1 MAQLDPPTTIPR
13 LHPIPEHRADPDLAA
28 TYHDVTSVLGVPWV
42 GVVIQALA
50 HYRPFFDRAYAQLR
64 PSLACHY
71 VERAATDLRLLAWH
85 AMTEQFSIADQAP
98 TLREHGGYSGRERT
112 RRDPPVARHLRLRQ
126 PQVLPRGHRVR
137 EALLGNAPIGATQ
150 PDPTDLLPRA
160 PVQTTGVATML
171 EEHHAD
177 ASLRT
182 LYEDMKTTLGLPFVN
197 SDYKAMARWPTY
209 LTLAWDRLKPAL
221 DTEPYR
227 NVRHALNDACVHAAH
242 EIPHRYHLHRGELDG
257 VGLSQAQIDELVDVT
272 RLFQWLLSGLILNV
286 TYCKI
291 ALHGGS

>member
-1 MAQLDPPTTIPR
+1 MASLHPLASIPR
-13 LHPIPEHRADPDLAA
+13 LHPIPEHRADPELAA
-28 TYHDVTSVLGVPWV
+28 TYHDVKSVLGVPWA

-71 VERAATDLRLLAWH
+71 AERVATDLRLLAWQSMV
-85 AMTEQFSIADQAP
+85 ARFAIADQDAP
-98 TLREHGGYSGRERT
+98 LRDQGYSGRERDEI
-112 RRDPPVARHLRLRQ
+112 RNLLDVFDYGNPKYFLVAT
-126 PQVLPRGHRVR
+126 VVN
-137 EALLGNAPIGATQ
+137 EALHGAAPIGAAH
-150 PDPTDLLPRA
+150 PDPPDLLPRA
-160 PVQTTGVATML
+160 PVRAGGVATML

-177 ASLRT
+177 ADLRT
-182 LYEDMKTTLGLPFVN
+182 LYADMKTTLGLPFVN

-209 LTLAWDRLKPAL
+209 LALAWGRLKPNL

-227 NVRHALNDACVHAAH
+227 NARHALNDACVQAAH
-242 EIPHRYHLHRGELDG
+242 AVPHPYRLHRGELASL
-257 VGLSQAQIDELVDVT
+257 GLSPPQIDELVEVT
-272 RLFQWLLSGLILNV
+272 RLFQWLLSGLILNI